1 MEKVEKIERE
11 VRELSPSELA
21 RFRQW
26 FAAFDA
32 GEWDR
37 QFEEDVRRGRLDA
50 LADRA
55 LRDHAAGR
63 STKL

>member
-11 VRELSPSELA
+11 VEALSSAELA

-32 GEWDR
+32 EEWDR
-37 QFEEDVRRGRLDA
+37 QFEADVARGRLDA

>member
-1 MEKVEKIERE
+1 MEKVDKIERE
-11 VRELSPSELA
+11 VEELSSAELA

-32 GEWDR
+32 EEWDR
-37 QFEEDVRRGRLDA
+37 QFEADVKRGRLDA

-55 LRDHAAGR
+55 LREHAAGR
-63 STKL
+63 STTL